1 MYVSILY
8 TNSSYNIYLYL
19 YIYIYF
25 AINIFSKLLSL
36 SPFFVI
42 YIEIKIINNCFF
54 RFMATVTMENAYKL
68 IYY

>member
-8 TNSSYNIYLYL
+8 TTVTIIYIYI

-25 AINIFSKLLSL
+25 AINIFSKLLI
-36 SPFFVI
+36 FVI
-42 YIEIKIINNCFF
+42 YIESEIIYNDFL
-54 RFMATVTMENAYKL
+54 RFMATVAMENTYKL